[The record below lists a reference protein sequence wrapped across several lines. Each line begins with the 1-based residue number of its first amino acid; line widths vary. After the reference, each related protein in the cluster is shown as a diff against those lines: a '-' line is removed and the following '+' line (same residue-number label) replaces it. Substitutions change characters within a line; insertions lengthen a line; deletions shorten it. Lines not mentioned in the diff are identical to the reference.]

1 MNSYDKIENWLM
13 TSGLFVSDIDD
24 KNCGGVY
31 SFYDEKSDEFS
42 FLYPE
47 ITGYFISTMKFLNS
61 YHDDKKYSQYA
72 KLSSDWLIEIF
83 EKYGSIVQG
92 IKFDKP
98 ISNLSYSFDL
108 SICAKGLLDY
118 YEISNN
124 RYYLDYARKILKS
137 LSDEFL
143 ESDGSLM
150 PYKDVKTDLVNQSN
164 EMWYKQKGCLH
175 IKTSMPFFHMYHI
188 TKEPVFLEKA
198 ELICNTFTKFQTK
211 DMGLSLHL
219 NDNLSHLHSICYAL
233 EG

>member
-13 TSGLFVSDIDD
+13 TSGLFVSDTDD

-98 ISNLSYSFDL
+98 ISNLSYSF
-108 SICAKGLLDY
+108 AK
-118 YEISNN
+118 S
-124 RYYLDYARKILKS
+124 
-137 LSDEFL
+137 
-143 ESDGSLM
+143 
-150 PYKDVKTDLVNQSN
+150 
-164 EMWYKQKGCLH
+164 
-175 IKTSMPFFHMYHI
+175 
-188 TKEPVFLEKA
+188 
-198 ELICNTFTKFQTK
+198 
-211 DMGLSLHL
+211 
-219 NDNLSHLHSICYAL
+219 
-233 EG
+233 